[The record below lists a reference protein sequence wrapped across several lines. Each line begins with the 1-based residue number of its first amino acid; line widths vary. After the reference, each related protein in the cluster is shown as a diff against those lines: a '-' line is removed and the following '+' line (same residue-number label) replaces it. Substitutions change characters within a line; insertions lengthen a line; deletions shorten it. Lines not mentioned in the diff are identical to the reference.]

1 MIKINKSYIGKCKKL
16 NFQFY
21 GYQYALTLQKP
32 IKTTEAVSLTFEIK
46 NFSQP
51 FNTKNVKHQKK

>member
-21 GYQYALTLQKP
+21 GYHYALTLQKP

-51 FNTKNVKHQKK
+51 FNTKT